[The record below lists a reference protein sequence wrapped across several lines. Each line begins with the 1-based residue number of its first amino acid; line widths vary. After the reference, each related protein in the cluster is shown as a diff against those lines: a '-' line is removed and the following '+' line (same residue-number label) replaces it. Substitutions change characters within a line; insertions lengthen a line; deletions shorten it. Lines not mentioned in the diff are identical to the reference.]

1 MSVVTPS
8 RGAGRR
14 GSSQG
19 KFLKNSGPAASA
31 GAKNGSTMGATRRI
45 GSWAMASLHHPNAD
59 RVVVNVPDTVIFQ
72 DAAPRTWI
80 FTSKRGEVMRKRQT
94 EPSSILAR
102 FRAHTSCVLRYA
114 PTETP
119 HQVEVAELHE
129 LLKAVPSNLAAVQV
143 PIQSKGGSATIF
155 RNEYTLKNAERDVT
169 FNTFQLMNWAQ
180 PENSSNKTGM
190 PKLDPIIRCK
200 NKSLSDTFDACTQRI
215 VSFLEKT
222 QKCKILRIIVE
233 YMIDEDSIPWVL
245 WIPETLTFDG
255 AAAEDLLLSSLRS
268 RSTRTKGW
276 SNNELQEKAFD
287 HLDETVHAQIAR
299 GTLRVANQR
308 NPAATG
314 ENHPAEPAEDPDEF
328 VRQLGNAAQH
338 LRGRSERERSMDF
351 RTRQELAAS
360 TSPALKHMHANQ
372 AGTDAAHARGHAGS
386 KSSMPSPFRCMGDF
400 CNFSIEDPDGLA
412 DTHVHS
418 GHVQVGLDPAHRGG
432 VLHGPPG
439 TAPAH
444 NPHGPGSMGLVT
456 RILSTYE
463 AQALQSSPNFFSDIS
478 HMLKSAD
485 EDKKM
490 YSVTRKSIVVARQER
505 RRGAKAPRSGGND
518 EPAHR
523 FMRATHSRLRY
534 EKHEATTGGSTV
546 DGLTHA
552 KYYER
557 QNVCKSCFLVYTT
570 LDRAR
575 EALKI
580 QEARVAGGFPAV
592 ATGEELQR
600 TGGDLQRPATYDG
613 GSSTK
618 RLLDAEE
625 SSKAAKAAAQP
636 GGTGKVDDVINLE
649 NYLRGVKKKK
659 KKKTRVK
666 RHKEHAALSD
676 LGDASKPRY
685 VASILVVDAEDDAA
699 AKAKQLLL
707 SKGYDVDVVD
717 DGHKALEM
725 IEKRSFL
732 NQRYDAILM
741 GRNLPTLDGVE
752 TTRLIR
758 KREAREKAKERRVPI
773 IAYTS
778 EARQTDLRLYMEVGM
793 DGCVSKPV
801 EKFALFNTMAAAVPR
816 HNPTKE
822 PSAKERQDA
831 KVDSLTGGQPRRP
844 DKELALIPSIRA
856 QLPAPKSTEEKIKE
870 AMEGVGGGGRRK
882 GKKDGVED
890 DIRGVF
896 QMDTDH
902 KIPYCVVQARRKGVG
917 ASAPRNVALFHLV
930 ICQDIFDNMEM
941 YQIFFRPLVRK
952 YPGLRVLVYNMP
964 GQAYTEFDSET
975 LLNNRYYAHVL
986 KSLLDYVDAD
996 GTKQFITTGVPFY
1009 LLGFGHGANIAL
1021 TYAIEHGHPSMR
1033 GLISVNGHSYVGPH
1047 LAGAMHDCVNVFS
1060 CCPESRPD
1068 LPLYFYTRFI
1078 FSGDYLKK
1086 TSAPL
1091 ALNLYSAVHNPIT
1104 LKGRIQICKG
1114 VLANIDLR
1122 PRLEELTCPVL
1133 VVQGT
1138 DDALIHPIHVKPLA
1152 KMRGGEVQSI
1162 HSCLK
1167 GRKRSCVIWIKGG
1180 HELWQEQRKKMS
1192 SLLEQLA
1199 TGYYETNDVP
1209 VAHMDTILGPTKED
1223 LAVAVNLKE
1232 KAAGNRDL
1240 TVRDELDGPGED
1252 DNGPMPTATFEDGF
1266 IDTVLGKLTDVQR
1279 QERKAAAKSQ
1289 MKLMERQR
1297 ILDQQAQ
1304 YASEV
1309 SGKLQGA
1316 GAASPRKGRRRGG
1329 KGKGGSG
1336 AASIGSAASEG
1347 GISSDMK
1354 GTLDPEHPS
1363 FELREYTHY
1372 KGGPQNKVHPTDMPE
1387 VREYMSWRIA
1397 RNKTRLSFLERAAI
1411 CVQRSWR
1418 AYLARTLV
1426 QRMRVQRATLF
1437 VQRVWRGVLGR
1448 REGRERTLLKW
1459 AAELVQRNWRGSY
1472 GRKVFNRM
1480 RGELAAAI
1488 FVQRVWRGRLGQ
1500 LIVQRLRR
1508 RRYVSATKLQ
1518 KLYRARAG
1526 RARAFAQRRS
1536 RNAAIT
1542 IQRIYRGKMG
1552 RRKATAERQKYM
1564 FSRAQSTGIEFG
1576 RQMLVEHKLHATK
1589 LRSEITLLLREKAT
1603 EEASVEQLL
1612 YEVRQFEAGVEE
1624 MEREMGE
1631 LSKIEVEAEDRL
1643 NEKQRVEIRENKA
1656 RLDREFGEM
1665 LGKIADRKE
1674 QLKMHENTLQ
1684 TIDRKRMKK
1693 EEQLRDLERKL
1704 VVLLEEQQT
1713 QLAAI
1718 QAKQAEIGTNYLGGG
1733 ATTLAVNKDTP
1744 LRRGPNGEMIPVSTA
1759 NGPGGGGGGGGYVG
1773 PTPVQK
1779 QEAANLMQSTE
1790 QLMKFGFM
1798 SMSLTY
1804 FSSLN
1809 MIKAMKSVGAMD
1821 TILATANNNMT
1832 TLSDPS
1838 TYRPAPKPGQLPGDD
1853 ELNVAAWSVND
1864 VGTWLETMSLG
1875 QYRECFADG
1884 SVDGSF
1890 LYDLNDDDLHNTLG
1904 IEHKL
1909 HRKKI
1914 INSIRRLK
1922 FAEEEQV
1929 RKKQAAEARRAGG
1942 GADVRGSFPPTE
1954 ANALADAAAEA
1965 RPGGLAPD
1973 ESQLA
1978 TAEAQREQ
1986 DIMTLDPDQLFSWAR
2001 HGKYGNITKT
2011 FDAFPNIRFDSGVIR
2026 RQYLEDYGTQY
2037 SDEYNLARHVNMVDA
2052 QGNTLF
2058 LVACQNGHAK
2068 IPKYLLE
2075 KGANPSHQNNQG
2087 QTALHYAMTY
2097 GFYELG
2103 SWLVDGVEGAGAN
2116 DTLENKFGLGPYD
2129 GLTTD

>member
-1 MSVVTPS
+1 
-8 RGAGRR
+8 
-14 GSSQG
+14 
-19 KFLKNSGPAASA
+19 
-31 GAKNGSTMGATRRI
+31 
-45 GSWAMASLHHPNAD
+45 MASLHHPNAD
-59 RVVVNVPDTVIFQ
+59 RCVANVPDTVVFKDSTPQ
-72 DAAPRTWI
+72 TWI
-80 FTSKRGEVMRKRQT
+80 FTSKRGEVMRKRQMEAT
-94 EPSSILAR
+94 SILAR
-102 FRAHTSCVLRYA
+102 FRAHTSCIIRYES
-114 PTETP
+114 TETP
-119 HQVEVAELHE
+119 HQVEIAELHD
-129 LLKAVPSNLAAVQV
+129 LLKTVPKNLAAVQV
-143 PIQSKGGSATIF
+143 PIKSKGGSATIF
-155 RNEYTLKNAERDVT
+155 RNEYTLQSAERDVS
-169 FNTFQLMNWAQ
+169 FNTFQMLNWS
-180 PENSSNKTGM
+180 ESDKRSGM
-190 PKLDPIIRCK
+190 PKLDPVIRCK
-200 NKSLSDTFDACTQRI
+200 NKALSSKFDKVTQGI
-215 VSFLEKT
+215 VNFMEKS
-222 QKCKILRIIVE
+222 QKCKVLRAIVE
-233 YMIDEDSIPWVL
+233 YMIDEDESPWVL
-245 WIPETLTFDG
+245 WIPEVLTFEG
-255 AAAEDLLLSSLRS
+255 PAADDLLSSSLRS

-276 SNNELQEKAFD
+276 SNNELQEKAFSN
-287 HLDETVHAQIAR
+287 LDQTVHAQIAR
-299 GTLRVANQR
+299 GSLRSSQR
-308 NPAATG
+308 KQRPTTRDRSG
-314 ENHPAEPAEDPDEF
+314 SLEPEEDPNEF
-328 VRQLGNAAQH
+328 ARQLGNAAKH
-338 LRGRSERERSMDF
+338 LRGRSNRERSKDF
-351 RTRQELAAS
+351 RTRNELATD
-360 TSPALKHMHANQ
+360 TSMALKPRNASPSGSGPGSRQ
-372 AGTDAAHARGHAGS
+372 SSRAG
-386 KSSMPSPFRCMGDF
+386 MPSPFRCMGDF
-400 CNFSIEDPDGLA
+400 CSFSIEDPDGLT

-418 GHVQVGLDPAHRGG
+418 GHVQVGLDPGHRGG

-439 TAPAH
+439 TSTAH
-444 NPHGPGSMGLVT
+444 NPKGSVGLVT
-456 RILSTYE
+456 RILSNYE
-463 AQALQSSPNFFSDIS
+463 AQALKSSPNFFSDITHLLES
-478 HMLKSAD
+478 ED

-490 YSVTRKSIVVARQER
+490 YSVTRKSVVLARQER
-505 RRGAKAPRSGGND
+505 RRGARPSTNSD
-518 EPAHR
+518 EPGRR

-557 QNVCKSCFLVYTT
+557 LNVCKVCFLVYTT

-580 QEARVAGGFPAV
+580 QEARLAGGFPAV
-592 ATGEELQR
+592 PTEAETRR
-600 TGGDLQRPATYDG
+600 TGGTLQRPATYDG
-613 GSSTK
+613 GSG
-618 RLLDAEE
+618 
-625 SSKAAKAAAQP
+625 AKAILDRKKSTEEEKVAAQP
-636 GGTGKVDDVINLE
+636 GGGHVDDVINLE

-659 KKKTRVK
+659 KKKTRTK
-666 RHKEHAALSD
+666 RHKQNAAID
-676 LGDASKPRY
+676 ALGDASKPRY

-707 SKGYDVDVVD
+707 SKGYEVDLVD

-725 IEKRSFL
+725 IEKRGFL

-741 GRNLPTLDGVE
+741 GRNLPTLDGIE

-758 KREAREKAKERRVPI
+758 KREARDKAKERRVPI
-773 IAYTS
+773 IAYTA

-816 HNPTKE
+816 HNPTKAPGPQE
-822 PSAKERQDA
+822 IQDA
-831 KVDSLTGGQPRRP
+831 KIDSLTGGKPKRP
-844 DKELALIPSIRA
+844 EKEIAAIPSIRK
-856 QLPAPKSTEEKIKE
+856 QLPPAKSTEERIKE
-870 AMEGVGGGGRRK
+870 AMEGVGGRK
-882 GKKDGVED
+882 TNPKDGVED

-896 QMDTDH
+896 QLDSDH
-902 KIPYCVVQARRKGVG
+902 KIPYCVVQARRKGAAG
-917 ASAPRNVALFHLV
+917 GNQRKVALFHLV
-930 ICQDIFDNMEM
+930 VCQDLFDNMEM

-952 YPGLRVLVYNMP
+952 YPGLRVLVFNWP

-975 LLNNRYYAHVL
+975 LFNNRYYAYVL
-986 KSLLDYVDAD
+986 KSMLDYVDAD
-996 GTKQFITTGVPFY
+996 GTRQFITTGVPFY
-1009 LLGFGHGANIAL
+1009 LLGYGYGANVAL

-1033 GLISVNGHSYVGPH
+1033 AVVSMNGHTYVGPH

-1091 ALNLYSAVHNPIT
+1091 ALNLYSAVHNPIS

-1122 PRLEELTCPVL
+1122 SRLEELTCPVI

-1138 DDALIHPIHVKPLA
+1138 DDALVHPIHVKPLA

-1162 HSCLK
+1162 HTCLK

-1180 HELWQEQRKKMS
+1180 HELWQEQRKKVS
-1192 SLLEQLA
+1192 SLLEQLM

-1209 VAHMDTILGPTKED
+1209 VAHMDTVLGPTKED
-1223 LAVAVNLKE
+1223 LAVAADLQEKNLQSK
-1232 KAAGNRDL
+1232 GNRDL
-1240 TVRDELDGPGED
+1240 AVRDEAAGGRED
-1252 DNGPMPTATFEDGF
+1252 DGGPAPTATFEDGF

-1279 QERKAAAKSQ
+1279 QERKAASKAQ

-1297 ILDQQAQ
+1297 ILNQQAQ
-1304 YASEV
+1304 YAEEV
-1309 SGKLQGA
+1309 SSKLQTA
-1316 GAASPRKGRRRGG
+1316 K
-1329 KGKGGSG
+1329 KGKGGKRRAQRTS
-1336 AASIGSAASEG
+1336 GSATASHASEG
-1347 GISSDMK
+1347 ELTSDMK

-1363 FELREYTHY
+1363 FELREYTTY
-1372 KGGPQNKVHPTDMPE
+1372 KGGPNNKVHPTDMPE

-1426 QRMRVQRATLF
+1426 RRIRVQRATLF

-1480 RGELAAAI
+1480 KGELAAAI
-1488 FVQRVWRGRLGQ
+1488 FVQRIWRGRLGQ

-1589 LRSEITLLLREKAT
+1589 LRSEITLLLREKAS

-1612 YEVRQFEAGVEE
+1612 YEVRQFESAVEE

-1656 RLDREFGEM
+1656 RLDREFGDM

-1674 QLKMHENTLQ
+1674 QLKLHENTLQ

-1718 QAKQAEIGTNYLGGG
+1718 QSKQAELGTNYLSGGQ
-1733 ATTLAVNKDTP
+1733 TTLAVNKDTP
-1744 LRRGPNGEMIPVSTA
+1744 LRKGPNGQMVPVT
-1759 NGPGGGGGGGGYVG
+1759 GPGGQAVVGYQG
-1773 PTPVQK
+1773 PTPIQK

-1809 MIKAMKSVGAMD
+1809 MIKAMKSFGAMD

-1832 TLSDPS
+1832 TLSDPNS
-1838 TYRPAPKPGQLPGDD
+1838 YRPAPKPGQLPGSD

-1864 VGTWLETMSLG
+1864 VGTWLETMALG

-1922 FAEEEQV
+1922 YAEEEQA
-1929 RKKQAAEARRAGG
+1929 RKKREAEARQAGG
-1942 GADVRGSFPPTE
+1942 GSSVSGSMPPRE
-1954 ANALADAAAEA
+1954 ANAIADAAYDA
-1965 RPGGLAPD
+1965 RPNGLAPD

-1978 TAEAQREQ
+1978 SAEAQREQ
-1986 DIMTLDPDQLFSWAR
+1986 DLMTLDPEKLFSWAR
-2001 HGKYGNITKT
+2001 HGKFGNIT
-2011 FDAFPNIRFDSGVIR
+2011 RVSVC
-2026 RQYLEDYGTQY
+2026 L
-2037 SDEYNLARHVNMVDA
+2037 
-2052 QGNTLF
+2052 
-2058 LVACQNGHAK
+2058 C
-2068 IPKYLLE
+2068 LLC
-2075 KGANPSHQNNQG
+2075 
-2087 QTALHYAMTY
+2087 
-2097 GFYELG
+2097 
-2103 SWLVDGVEGAGAN
+2103 W
-2116 DTLENKFGLGPYD
+2116 
-2129 GLTTD
+2129 